1 MVKISE
7 IDVNSRINSI
17 KTTLGITKRQVD
29 KCDVSPLTVRS
40 LIEHFGHIS
49 SNLTLLEAAT
59 DEHRATE
66 EQIKE
71 MITLRNRYHELEE
84 DFTYNC
90 RCISKKNPPS
100 L

>member
-1 MVKISE
+1 MVKVSE
-7 IDVNSRINSI
+7 IDVSSRTDSI
-17 KTTLGITKRQVD
+17 KTTLDITKRQVD
-29 KCDVSPLTVRS
+29 KCDLSPLTTRS

-49 SNLTLLEAAT
+49 SNLTLLEVAA
-59 DEHRATE
+59 DENRATE

-71 MITLRNRYHELEE
+71 MKILRNRYHDLEE

-90 RCISKKNPPS
+90 RCLNKKNPPS